1 MSEQQEDGAMS
12 APVMTVCG
20 AYDSHKKTGEP
31 YDTMTVA
38 EVMQYQRTN
47 VAKDKAQ
54 WVLCSGYNQ
63 ADGRTHKVQR
73 ESGTFAMLAVDLDT
87 GNVTGKDLKSAIVGF
102 TGPGIAARI
111 YSSSSATKA
120 NRKWRVLIPTTP
132 TDYAAWHLATLAL
145 YRHLEKTLG
154 VSPDYALARAAQP
167 IYLPNTAPRMDG
179 ATPLDQETMV
189 EGKPLGPSSTLTPA
203 ALAAFQEIEAEQAAL
218 AEAQRTAVEDASR
231 RLAAAKAL
239 PMSDKTPIQAY
250 NESHDLESVLI
261 SCGYKSGKG
270 GWRSPLQS
278 TASFATR
285 IMDEADGQ
293 AWVSMS
299 ASDLG
304 AGLGQAARSGDCCFG
319 DAFDVF
325 AYFQHGNNRDQAI
338 KAAADMLG
346 MRPAPTAIDQLQD
359 RVRANLAKQS
369 AASLPPA
376 SAPSPAPS
384 LALAP
389 QVQPANKPRSSMA
402 LAMAALA
409 ADHDPMDQLATRIVQ
424 AEAQEAPQ
432 PASATH
438 LAVQPEATAAADI
451 DPTAPVKVEPKLLSY
466 VQASNLPGWEPPQE
480 LIEGTL
486 IQGGMTVVY
495 GDSNTGK
502 SFLVL
507 DMVAHVSLGRTWFG
521 RRVKQSAAVY
531 LAAES
536 PRSIVDRARA
546 LEAELGE
553 RLDQLFIVNCPID
566 MHDPNGDTMAV
577 VDTIAAIEAQ
587 HGVKVRVVVA
597 DTLARV
603 MGAGDENKA
612 MDMGVV
618 VKHMDLVRAATGCQ
632 FIIIHHAGKDSS
644 KGARGSSA
652 LRAATDT
659 EIEVKDMGGEQPKE
673 FRITKQRDLP
683 GKNEVQGF
691 ILKTINLGS
700 GVFDNLITTC
710 VVQAAEAVPQDP
722 ADYLKD
728 GELEIL
734 DMLKSAPMGGLRY
747 QQIIDQVQT
756 VSTPTAKRY
765 IRQLRKQGLIY
776 DQSGQLRV
784 GNGKTNVRQ
793 PGQEF

>member
-20 AYDSHKKTGEP
+20 AYDSHKKSGEP

-250 NESHDLESVLI
+250 NESHDLESLLI

-319 DAFDVF
+319 DAFDLF

-384 LALAP
+384 PALAP

-432 PASATH
+432 PASATP
-438 LAVQPEATAAADI
+438 LAVQPEVTAAADI

-507 DMVAHVSLGRTWFG
+507 DMVAHVSLGRPWMG
-521 RRVKQSAAVY
+521 RQCKRGAVVY

-536 PRSIVDRARA
+536 PRSIIDRARA
-546 LEAELGE
+546 LSE
-553 RLDQLFIVNCPID
+553 RMGVQLDQLFIVNCPID
-566 MHDPNGDTMAV
+566 LHDANGDAMAV

-587 HGVKVRVVVA
+587 HGVEVTLIVG

-603 MGAGDENKA
+603 MGAGDENSTQ
-612 MDMGVV
+612 DMGAV
-618 VKHMDLVRAATGCQ
+618 VKHVDLIRAATSCH
-632 FIIIHHAGKDSS
+632 FILIHHTGKDSG

-659 EIEVKDMGGEQPKE
+659 EIEVANPGNDKPKE
-673 FRITKQRDLP
+673 AKITKQRDLP
-683 GKNEVQGF
+683 GKNDVIGFELEIVQ
-691 ILKTINLGS
+691 LGT
-700 GVFDNLITTC
+700 GVFGNIVTTC
-710 VVQAAEAVPQDP
+710 VVLPAEAQP
-722 ADYLKD
+722 ADPESYLKD

-734 DMLKSAPMGGLRY
+734 DMIREAPMGGMKYLE
-747 QQIIDQVQT
+747 IIDRVES
-756 VSTPTAKRY
+756 VSKPTAKRY
-765 IRQLRKQGLIY
+765 VSEMRKKGMIY
-776 DQSGQLRV
+776 SQSGQLRM
-784 GNGKTNVRQ
+784 GNGKTKARR
-793 PGQEF
+793 GDDF